1 MLDLTVTEELIL
13 PVPLERA
20 HEICRRALEDLKW
33 AIKGQSPSTILAQE
47 GGIMKWVSNPNDLSV
62 FLTASA
68 EGRCVQLNVTWEYGK
83 ATGNLLQPVLR
94 GKLNKVRDRI
104 RSAVSGLQE
113 GIKPPPLSGQKP
125 GRPLPNPPPPAQAKG
140 RISFP
145 IGGATAPM

>member
-33 AIKGQSPSTILAQE
+33 AIKGQSPTTILAQE

-68 EGRCVQLNVTWEYGK
+68 EGTCVQLNLIWEYGK
-83 ATGNLLQPVLR
+83 ATGNLLQPVLQ

-104 RSAVSGLQE
+104 RNALEVPT
-113 GIKPPPLSGQKP
+113 PPPLPRPKP
-125 GRPLPNPPPPAQAKG
+125 GLPLASPPPSPAPSKAAS
-140 RISFP
+140 SFL
-145 IGGATAPM
+145 IEEATAPT